1 MKKIDFKSE
10 SVTILFN
17 KRFVLLNFCELE
29 GYYLDENLVTMQ
41 TKRNKAKEEN
51 LNNIPDP
58 VYSYSNGECEY
69 VSSVLTSHIHDNLP
83 DDLVQNKI
91 QVIFSVYHKIQGN
104 ISQENTSP
112 VIQKMF
118 SINPF

>member
-17 KRFVLLNFCELE
+17 SRFVLLNFCELE

-41 TKRNKAKEEN
+41 TKRNKAKEEK

-58 VYSYSNGECEY
+58 VYSYNNGGCEF
-69 VSSVLTSHIHDNLP
+69 V
-83 DDLVQNKI
+83 
-91 QVIFSVYHKIQGN
+91 G
-104 ISQENTSP
+104 
-112 VIQKMF
+112 
-118 SINPF
+118 

>member
-41 TKRNKAKEEN
+41 TKRNKAKEEK

-58 VYSYSNGECEY
+58 VYSYNNGECEF
-69 VSSVLTSHIHDNLP
+69 V
-83 DDLVQNKI
+83 
-91 QVIFSVYHKIQGN
+91 G
-104 ISQENTSP
+104 
-112 VIQKMF
+112 
-118 SINPF
+118 